1 MQRWKEKKIPNW
13 GPQSVGRDDPR
24 DPGAPVY
31 PEEEGFNR
39 DRVSIAEALASFD
52 GDLDVPLYDFGDDDG
67 RE

>member
-1 MQRWKEKKIPNW
+1 MRRWKERSVPNW

-39 DRVSIAEALASFD
+39 DQVSITEVVKEHRGS
-52 GDLDVPLYDFGDDDG
+52 LDVPLYDFEDNDG
-67 RE
+67 R